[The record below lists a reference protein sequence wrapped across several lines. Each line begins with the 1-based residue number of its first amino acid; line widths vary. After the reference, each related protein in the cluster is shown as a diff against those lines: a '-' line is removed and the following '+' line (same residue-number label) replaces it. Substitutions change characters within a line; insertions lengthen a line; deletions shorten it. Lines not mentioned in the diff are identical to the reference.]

1 MGQAYLTVLI
11 PLIGAL
17 VLVIVKNQ
25 SFQRAFAVLTSL
37 LTLILSLF
45 QYTSLDRAN
54 KGFQL
59 LWEHLWIPSWNLSIS
74 FGFDELNAPFVLL
87 TSFITL
93 ISVLLSLRTIENNI
107 GKYLA
112 LLLLLSAS
120 VNAYFLSTNFLFFFF
135 FYEAMLIPSVLLIKL
150 WGGRK
155 ASEAAMKFLIYT
167 FGFSI
172 FLFASILA
180 VYIFGGGFSF
190 DSLYNLRLTSESKM
204 LIFMGFVLA
213 FAVKIPIVP
222 FHGWL
227 RDAYYE
233 APMAITIFLSAVLG
247 KMGLYGLIRVSPAF
261 YQQILAYGDWLVG
274 LCIFSFVY
282 AAFLAL
288 FERDLKAMFAYM
300 SLSHV
305 GIIAAGVFTGNIL
318 GFQGSLLQSINH
330 GILSAAFFY
339 VAELL
344 YRNTKSFD
352 VERFGALS
360 KKVPAM
366 TFFAFAYLMAMGGFP
381 GMNYFNG
388 ELLLLSGIFN
398 KNTLLGFIGVFG
410 VAVGVVYLSWYFYR
424 IFLRK
429 PGKELSTLVRDVRSW
444 ELVIFS
450 ILFVLSIYLG
460 LNPDFILS
468 GVRELTLFGG
478 RG

>member
-1 MGQAYLTVLI
+1 MGQAYLVVLI
-11 PLIGAL
+11 PLLGAFFI
-17 VLVIVKNQ
+17 VLFKNQ
-25 SFQRAFAVLTSL
+25 SLQRFFAVLSSFL
-37 LTLILSLF
+37 ALIVSIL
-45 QYTSLDRAN
+45 QYISLDRTA

-59 LWEHLWIPSWNLSIS
+59 LWEYLWIPSWSLSLS

-93 ISVLLSLRTIENNI
+93 ISVILSLRTIERNI
-107 GKYLA
+107 GNYLA

-180 VYIFGGGFSF
+180 VYLFGGGFSF

-204 LIFMGFVLA
+204 LVFMGFVLA

-247 KMGLYGLIRVSPAF
+247 KMGIYGLIRVSPAF
-261 YQQILAYGDWLVG
+261 YQQISAYGDWLVG

-305 GIIAAGVFTGNIL
+305 GIIAAGVFTGNIN

-344 YRNTKSFD
+344 YRNTNSFEI
-352 VERFGALS
+352 ERFGALS

-366 TFFAFAYLMAMGGFP
+366 TFFAFAFLMAMGGFP

-388 ELLLLSGIFN
+388 ELLILSGIFS
-398 KNTLLGFIGVFG
+398 KNLVLGFASVFG
-410 VAVGVVYLSWYFYR
+410 VAVGVVYLAWYFYR
-424 IFLRK
+424 VFLRK
-429 PGKELSTLVRDVRSW
+429 PGRELSSLVGDVKSW
-444 ELVIFS
+444 EFVIFS
-450 ILFVLSIYLG
+450 ILFALSIYLG